1 MESFIIE
8 NYNIIGIYLFIFVF
22 GTGVGSFLN
31 VCIYRL
37 PRQESIVRPR
47 SHCPK
52 CNKMVAWYDNIPLL
66 SYLLL
71 LGKCRHCKTKISFQY
86 FIVEF
91 LTGAMFVLLVNKF
104 GFTLDALIYIIF
116 TSGLIVATFVD
127 FNFRIIPDEINIGGI
142 VLALILGFVYPQL
155 HNVDSNLTGL
165 LRSFLGMIVGGGII
179 YLTGL
184 IGDFIFKKE
193 TMGGGDVKLLAMIG
207 AFLGWQIAVLTFFIA
222 PVIGAVVGIIIKLK
236 TKSSLIAYGP
246 YLSLASLIALFWN
259 QEIIN
264 WIFYRHYY

>member
-1 MESFIIE
+1 MGSFIIS
-8 NYNIIGIYLFIFVF
+8 NFDNIGINFFIFVF
-22 GTGVGSFLN
+22 GTAVGSFLN

-37 PRQESIVRPR
+37 PRKESIIRPR
-47 SHCPK
+47 SHCTK

-71 LGKCRHCKTKISFQY
+71 LGKCRHCKAKISFQY

-91 LTGAMFVLLVNKF
+91 LTGSMFVLLVNKF
-104 GFTLDALIYIIF
+104 GFTLDSLIYIIF

-142 VLALILGFVYPQL
+142 ILALIFGLAYPQL
-155 HNVDSNLTGL
+155 HNADNHLSGL
-165 LRSFLGMIVGGGII
+165 LRAFLGMIIGGGII
-179 YLTGL
+179 YLTGV

-207 AFLGWQIAVLTFFIA
+207 AFLGWQIAILTFFIA

-246 YLSLASLIALFWN
+246 YISLASIIALFWN
-259 QEIIN
+259 KQIIS
-264 WIFYRHYY
+264 WIFYRY